1 MNMDQPDFRSLM
13 VPVDHY
19 PNPPSAA
26 DGAWA
31 VWRYV
36 DKRYQKV
43 GYVVKLSATIWQAVN
58 ISDTTKRWDGK
69 AKSRVRAIEAAI
81 AAGVF

>member
-1 MNMDQPDFRSLM
+1 MNQPDFRTVM

-19 PNPPSAA
+19 PDPPSAA
-26 DGAWA
+26 DAAWS

-36 DKRYQKV
+36 NSQYRKV

-58 ISDTTKRWDGK
+58 GDTGKRWDGK

-81 AAGVF
+81 EAGVL